1 MKKVI
6 MEKTINNDQLWES
19 SGTLKRYKYNPV
31 LEAINEHD
39 WESKMV
45 YNCGVIKIEGVI
57 YLIYRAFGNDH
68 ISRFG
73 LAWTK
78 DGVNIIGRLKFP
90 IFEPREKYES
100 PSEKLS
106 KSRTREKGGCEDPRI
121 TIIDNKIYMVYT
133 AYSELCQIAIA
144 FINVNEFI
152 ELVKKSVN
160 DSGLSKEKFR
170 KEWNNTWKRYGPV
183 FPENIKNKIFSRNGC
198 VFPVEIEGDTVG
210 YSLIYRTSKDPVMIA
225 YSKSPIGSWK
235 DDEVFMTPAQSW
247 EMERMGICTPPIKT
261 THGLLFFYH
270 GVEGVKNNGRIYR
283 LGHLFTNFSFDSS
296 GKIKVKVTKA
306 EKPDLAPQR
315 IYERESKW
323 LAPCNVYA
331 VFSCGAAPVEDK
343 EALEENDDIL
353 IYYAGGDTRICVA
366 KANISDLLS

>member
-1 MKKVI
+1 

-45 YNCGVIKIEGVI
+45 YNCGVIKIKGVI

-73 LAWTK
+73 LAWTEDSVK
-78 DGVNIIGRLKFP
+78 IQGRLDFP
-90 IFEPREKYES
+90 IFDATEDYEYPLKEYYEKRE
-100 PSEKLS
+100 
-106 KSRTREKGGCEDPRI
+106 REKGGCEDPRI
-121 TIIDNKIYMVYT
+121 TIINNRLYMVYT
-133 AYSELCQIAIA
+133 AYSELCQTAIA

-160 DSGLSKEKFR
+160 DSGFSKEKLR
-170 KEWNNTWKRYGPV
+170 KKWNNTWKRYGPV

-198 VFPVEIEGDTVG
+198 VFPVEIEGNTVG

-225 YSKSPIGSWK
+225 YSKSPVGSWK
-235 DDEVFMTPAQSW
+235 DDEVFMTPTQYW
-247 EMERMGICTPPIKT
+247 EMERMGICAPPIKT

-270 GVEGVKNNGRIYR
+270 GVESVKNNGRIYR
-283 LGHLFTNFSFDSS
+283 MGHLFTNFSLDSS

-323 LAPCNVYA
+323 LAPCNTFA
-331 VFSCGAAPVEDK
+331 VFSCGAVPVEEK
-343 EALEENDDIL
+343 EALEENDNIL
-353 IYYAGGDTRICVA
+353 VYYAGGDTRICVA
-366 KANISDLLS
+366 KARISTLLS